1 MKFNSFLIV
10 LFVALFLSSCKKK
23 LEDYE
28 LVEPADQLFDKAESL
43 MKKEKFKDAAKVY
56 SKIYFQDPTSD
67 DGAKAELGEAFA
79 LYQNGKYADDRV
91 RSFARYFFERVA
103 NKSRDVIAQSIIM
116 EDCND
121 SSTDQ
126 IIKGEK
132 KLGNKNKRK
141 RRNRNKNQNKEQSQ
155 DQKENTNKQLSPSKD
170 EANENG
176 PDKDVSKPEEE
187 KKLVDENFSPI
198 KDA

>member
-1 MKFNSFLIV
+1 MELMNAETQVPVKDSSSIK
-10 LFVALFLSSCKKK
+10 LSSHTKSHVMKDIK
-23 LEDYE
+23 EFRTQ
-28 LVEPADQLFDKAESL
+28 LVSMIRPGGDALSGYKINKSQDQLFVILNE
-43 MKKEKFKDAAKVY
+43 
-56 SKIYFQDPTSD
+56 TR
-67 DGAKAELGEAFA
+67 

-170 EANENG
+170 GANENG

>member
-1 MKFNSFLIV
+1 MELMNAETQVPVKDSSSIK
-10 LFVALFLSSCKKK
+10 LSSHTKSHVMKDIK
-23 LEDYE
+23 EFRTQ
-28 LVEPADQLFDKAESL
+28 LVSMIRPGGDALSGYKINKSQDQLFVILNE
-43 MKKEKFKDAAKVY
+43 
-56 SKIYFQDPTSD
+56 TR
-67 DGAKAELGEAFA
+67 